1 MRIEMKIIM
10 VAIWVLGILIL
21 LYTLSLMVGWKQD
34 AEAEIYYPPPQVSPE
49 HNAQCYQCLKPEIPT
64 LEEKDA
70 FGFYY
75 WLLMKKD
82 NASQSRDPEWIA
94 GKWHILSKC
103 KCDCVRSC
111 EAY

>member
-21 LYTLSLMVGWKQD
+21 LYTLSLVMGWGQD
-34 AEAEIYYPPPQVSPE
+34 AKAEIYYPPPEVSPE

-64 LEEKDA
+64 LKEKDA

-75 WLLMKKD
+75 WLMTNRSD
-82 NASQSRDPEWIA
+82 DPEFIA
-94 GKWHILSKC
+94 GKWRILSKC
-103 KCDCVRSC
+103 KCDCMHSC
-111 EAY
+111 EAGT